1 MASALETL
9 SGQAFGA
16 RQYRKVGI
24 QTQTAILSLTL
35 VCIPLSF
42 LWLYMEK
49 LLIFT
54 GQDPLIS
61 REAGK
66 FSSCLIPALFSYAA
80 MQPLVRYFQAQSLT
94 FPMLVS
100 SCLSL
105 CLHVPLCWALVFKS
119 RLRNL
124 GAAVAIDVS
133 YWLNVVFMALLAR
146 HSQGCEKTRF
156 VVSSDI
162 FHGVGEFFRFAIP
175 SAVMIWYVNPIIL

>member
-9 SGQAFGA
+9 CGQAYGA

-24 QTQTAILSLTL
+24 QTQTAILSLTFI
-35 VCIPLSF
+35 CIPLSF

-49 LLIFT
+49 FLIFT

-66 FSSCLIPALFSYAA
+66 FTTCLIPALFLYAA

-94 FPMLVS
+94 FPMVVS
-100 SCLSL
+100 SCVSL
-105 CLHVPLCWALVFKS
+105 CLHIPLCWALVFKS
-119 RLRNL
+119 RLGNL

-133 YWLNVVFMALLAR
+133 YWLNVVFMGLFAR
-146 HSQGCEKTRF
+146 YSQACEKTRF
-156 VVSSDI
+156 IVTAEM
-162 FHGVGEFFRFAIP
+162 FHGVGEFLRFAIP
-175 SAVMIWYVNPIIL
+175 SAVMIWYVNPDI